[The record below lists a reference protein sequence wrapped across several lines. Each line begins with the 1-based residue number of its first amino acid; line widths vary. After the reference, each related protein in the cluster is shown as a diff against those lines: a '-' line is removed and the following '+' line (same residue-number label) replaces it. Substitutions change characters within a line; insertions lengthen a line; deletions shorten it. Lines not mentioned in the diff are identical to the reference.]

1 MEKGDSYGAIAQ
13 SCASFVVIC
22 HYDKATVV
30 CDGYDKVHL
39 SKTTLINDVDKIL
52 IQWSASIWIQC
63 SWGNKY
69 DFLYTPCNKQRL
81 IDMITRELQV
91 GGGSIVINVP
101 GSPDVD
107 IVKAAIKASQPGAAP
122 SYRDLDQIP

>member
-1 MEKGDSYGAIAQ
+1 MSSTVSLFYSSLIMEKGDSYGAIAQ

-63 SWGNKY
+63 SWGN
-69 DFLYTPCNKQRL
+69 
-81 IDMITRELQV
+81 I
-91 GGGSIVINVP
+91 
-101 GSPDVD
+101 
-107 IVKAAIKASQPGAAP
+107 
-122 SYRDLDQIP
+122 